1 MTLIDP
7 FTHTLAR
14 DLKMHIQRM
23 NNRFELVFVIS
34 NRYVSH
40 ERRLL
45 KKWGGLFLSS
55 ISFGCLSAKMSTAMY
70 PSWVSCR
77 AERWSCLLV
86 FGRQVR
92 ELLCSCSYVNL
103 STDWRPR
110 KYKDRPHRLHYLT
123 QYIALYFMVM
133 VSCAFLEW
141 LNFWLNAAKL
151 RKVQFYGRYE
161 NKQLWKL
168 LPCFVLVLIEMEC

>member
-1 MTLIDP
+1 MYLVDFMLFLNLI
-7 FTHTLAR
+7 
-14 DLKMHIQRM
+14 
-23 NNRFELVFVIS
+23 
-34 NRYVSH
+34 VSKSSIKYSYLFWKLICPKRG
-40 ERRLL
+40 RRQAAAALDY
-45 KKWGGLFLSS
+45 FLSS

-103 STDWRPR
+103 STDWRPG

-141 LNFWLNAAKL
+141 LHWT
-151 RKVQFYGRYE
+151 VG
-161 NKQLWKL
+161 
-168 LPCFVLVLIEMEC
+168 